1 MKKVLLAWSPD
12 IVLEKLM
19 RLLEGVGISVFTAAS
34 AEEALALHLEKN
46 MDLIVA
52 DLDLTDIGGDTMC
65 SSIREREEDFRR
77 VYVALICSGSRA
89 EMGRCGRCGANSF
102 LERPVDPENLR
113 ERICRIL
120 ESPERRATRVLAKVT
135 VQGLIK
141 NEPFFCSS
149 RNISVT
155 GILLETDK
163 ALARGDLISCSFF
176 LPDSERVET
185 AARVVRVSRGEESI
199 YLCGAEFVDMGPEQ
213 KAAIEA
219 FVEKK
224 RSEGNFI

>member
-1 MKKVLLAWSPD
+1 MKKVLLAWSPGP
-12 IVLEKLM
+12 VLETLIG
-19 RLLEGVGISVFTAAS
+19 LLGGDGLSVFIATT
-34 AEEALALHLEKN
+34 AEEALALHLENN

-52 DLDLTDIGGDTMC
+52 DLDLPDMGGDTMC
-65 SSIREREEDFRR
+65 SRIREKEEVFRR
-77 VYVALICSGSRA
+77 VYIALICSGTRA

-102 LERPVDPENLR
+102 LERPVDPGNLR

-135 VQGLIK
+135 VQGVIK

-155 GILLETDK
+155 GILLETDR

-176 LPDSERVET
+176 LPESERVET
-185 AARVVRVSRGEESI
+185 EARVVRVSRGEESI

-213 KAAIEA
+213 KAAIGA